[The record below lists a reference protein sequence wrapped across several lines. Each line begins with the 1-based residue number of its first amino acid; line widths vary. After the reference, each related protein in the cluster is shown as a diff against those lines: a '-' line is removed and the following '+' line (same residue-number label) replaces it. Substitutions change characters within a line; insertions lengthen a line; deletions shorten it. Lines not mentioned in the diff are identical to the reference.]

1 MSNRRNVL
9 VTGASKGIGA
19 ATAVEFARSGCNV
32 GINFHRDEEGAARTL
47 ACCRECGVEAELFKA
62 DVSDYGECER
72 LFREFLDRF
81 GGRIHVLVNN
91 VGGAQVIP
99 PGGFE
104 DMPMEYWDAQIRFN
118 LGAAACC
125 ARLAAKNMIDNRIP
139 GKIINISSIHSRVTW
154 VRRKMI
160 PYGPA
165 KAGLNMLTEALG
177 VELIEHG
184 INVNGIAP
192 GFIASPLTEFRY
204 TPEERQAFLRKIPA
218 GVFGRPEDI
227 AHLAVFLADDEK
239 AKFIVG
245 QTIGVDG
252 GQSVSGMIESFN

>member
-47 ACCRECGVEAELFKA
+47 ARCRECGVEAELFKA

-125 ARLAAKNMIDNRIP
+125 ARLAAKNMIDNHIP

-160 PYGPA
+160 PTDRP
-165 KAGLNMLTEALG
+165 K
-177 VELIEHG
+177 
-184 INVNGIAP
+184 P
-192 GFIASPLTEFRY
+192 G
-204 TPEERQAFLRKIPA
+204 
-218 GVFGRPEDI
+218 
-227 AHLAVFLADDEK
+227 
-239 AKFIVG
+239 
-245 QTIGVDG
+245 
-252 GQSVSGMIESFN
+252 